1 METAGKVMS
10 IVILAA
16 GTVIWSI
23 WAKRNIEHVVVA
35 IKQ

>member
-23 WAKRNIEHVVVA
+23 LAKRNIEAVVDAV
-35 IKQ
+35 KQ